1 MKSSGSA
8 TGRVRVMEDERRWG
22 HPREVLVVDDDGDS
36 IVVDRPPVDES
47 DSDDWP
53 LPKFV
58 GREEEEEEEE

>member
-1 MKSSGSA
+1 
-8 TGRVRVMEDERRWG
+8 MEDERRWG